1 MTVCACMRVA
11 CVRAL
16 IPVVIPPFCTCVS
29 SLTRPMHPTHT
40 CTRAFHAWLSSVP
53 PGVPITIS
61 PGEPAPLGYDSVASD
76 WRVGGCVSANARDR
90 EATTL
95 LLASRSLLLPPS
107 SLLLASLPPCSFL
120 LAPCSLLLAP
130 CFLRL
135 PLCSVLRASCFVL
148 CASCLLYSCFLLW
161 KQQEHGQGQQEQE
174 QQEERSRK
182 GSKISKSSNK
192 AQVVRTRH

>member
-1 MTVCACMRVA
+1 
-11 CVRAL
+11 
-16 IPVVIPPFCTCVS
+16 
-29 SLTRPMHPTHT
+29 MHPTHT

-120 LAPCSLLLAP
+120 LASCAFLCAP
-130 CFLRL
+130 CF
-135 PLCSVLRASCFVL
+135 VLRALCVVLVASCFG
-148 CASCLLYSCFLLW
+148 SSRSMG
-161 KQQEHGQGQQEQE
+161 KGS
-174 QQEERSRK
+174 RSRSSRARRSEAGRAARSARAAAK
-182 GSKISKSSNK
+182 PGSFERDISP
-192 AQVVRTRH
+192 QRTLITNIDIAHITDQHNHINTVYQWWI